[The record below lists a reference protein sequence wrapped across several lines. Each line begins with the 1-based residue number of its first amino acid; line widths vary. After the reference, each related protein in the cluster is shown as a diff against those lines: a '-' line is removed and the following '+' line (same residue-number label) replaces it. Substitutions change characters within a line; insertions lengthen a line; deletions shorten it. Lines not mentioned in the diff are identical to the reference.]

1 VLVTLKGFGSIWER
15 RFGNDSAS
23 QTRFASATFYNTTG
37 VMVSGKV
44 RHRWK
49 ISGKIRFKARAGF
62 YPDCPNRS
70 LNKVFECDG
79 PEPLGVGWTQT
90 SFRRALR
97 GPERPDCFLFVVT
110 AEQIGRMDWRSS
122 AWKANDV
129 RVISFSEDRDQQEAM
144 LLMPAYSWVH
154 GELGTFF
161 AEPSPAKFWSAEL
174 RMGRAG

>member
-1 VLVTLKGFGSIWER
+1 MLVTLKSFGSIWER
-15 RFGNDSAS
+15 QFGKDPAS
-23 QTRFASATFYNTTG
+23 QTRFTSATFYNTTG
-37 VMVSGKV
+37 IMVGGKV

-49 ISGKIRFKARAGF
+49 VGGKLRFTARGGF
-62 YPDCPNRS
+62 YPNRPERS

-79 PEPLGVGWTQT
+79 PEPLEVGWTQT
-90 SFRRALR
+90 SFLRALS

-110 AEQIGRMDWRSS
+110 AEQTGRIDWRSS
-122 AWKANDV
+122 SWKSQDV
-129 RVISFSEDRDQQEAM
+129 RVISLSEDRDQQETM

-161 AEPSPAKFWSAEL
+161 AEPSRAKFWSAEL